1 MSKKNTDIAVGFVAL
16 VVIAACSIVVGTWIV
31 KALWH
36 FVCWS
41 WGLFP

>member
-16 VVIAACSIVVGTWIV
+16 VVIAACCIVVGTLIV
-31 KALWH
+31 KGLWH

-41 WGLFP
+41 WGLVP